1 MNEPPPS
8 PNVVELIDEKR
19 EELNQVLREITG
31 ELGFGDARP
40 SEQKLGAITIGPL
53 TDEPA
58 AFSDLALTLCQLAV
72 DPLKDDV
79 VRRAF
84 PAGQAPAGNLRSLA
98 LLERLL
104 ELRCG
109 LSAVEAKQ
117 VVQPLRTL
125 NWLRQEAAH
134 VGVAAFGPALAEIGF
149 TVRPDHLWDAW
160 DALVDKTASALGE
173 VTAKLRATIPTT
185 APPR

>member
-1 MNEPPPS
+1 MNDPPPS
-8 PNVVELIDEKR
+8 PNVVGLIEEKR
-19 EELNQVLREITG
+19 EELNQVLRRISG
-31 ELGFGDARP
+31 EVAFGNARP
-40 SEQKLGAITIGPL
+40 GEQKLGAITVGPL

-79 VRRAF
+79 VRGAF
-84 PAGQAPAGNLRSLA
+84 PAGQVPPGNVRSLV
-98 LLERLL
+98 LLEKLL
-104 ELRCG
+104 EVRCG

-134 VGVAAFGPALAEIGF
+134 VGVEAFGPALAEIGF
-149 TVRPDHLWDAW
+149 TVRPDHLWEAW
-160 DALVDKTASALGE
+160 DALVDKTARALSE
-173 VTAKLRATIPTT
+173 VAAKLRATIP
-185 APPR
+185 ALEP